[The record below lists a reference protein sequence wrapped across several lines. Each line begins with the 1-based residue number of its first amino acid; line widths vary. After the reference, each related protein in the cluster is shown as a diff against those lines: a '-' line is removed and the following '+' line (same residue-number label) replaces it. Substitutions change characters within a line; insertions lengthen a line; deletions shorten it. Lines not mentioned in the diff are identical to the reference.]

1 MNPGIAA
8 NQQRL
13 FLAFLAE
20 LRPHVRRDS
29 ALPRRIKELLARQR
43 AIGSRDRK
51 LYRELIYTW
60 LRFLPWVDPLLD
72 AAPDLAARAIAWL
85 APELKPTSH
94 YRAALCGD
102 WPPTPATLADKA
114 ATLARLIGPLEPA
127 EVSDSAPCSLLDAPN
142 FAPAALLPAWFH
154 EHCPAA
160 FTAPHLDAINT
171 RANVWVR
178 LQCNDR
184 NIVLDEFRSKQW
196 TWEAAADFPDALCL
210 PPNAEVANTDAY
222 RRGFVEI
229 QDLGSQLV
237 LATAPI
243 TPGGRWLDACAGAG
257 GKSLQLA
264 RLLGDAGH
272 VDATDIRPEI
282 LEELRDRA
290 QRARLTN
297 VRIIPSPVIA
307 RSTQDDVLSA
317 VALAKAEAIH
327 SPAATPTPVIA
338 RSPTDD
344 VAIHHPAAPR
354 ATRDEPTLYDGILVD
369 APCSGSGTW
378 RRQPHLKWYVKPETI
393 ASFARTQ
400 LEILTTHAPRVKPGG
415 LLLYATCSLSHH
427 ENHDVVAAFLK
438 AHPQFTPVPAA
449 DTHGG
454 TFDGLGTTLLPG
466 IRNTDGFYV
475 ASLRKAR

>member
-1 MNPGIAA
+1 MPCRIAGSFFFRFQVSGLSFCLVNPGIAA

-72 AAPDLAARAIAWL
+72 SSPDLAAKAIAWL
-85 APELKPTSH
+85 APELKPTAP
-94 YRAALCGD
+94 YRAAICGD
-102 WPPTPATLADKA
+102 WPETPPTLAGKA
-114 ATLARLIGPLEPA
+114 TTLDRLIGPLEPS
-127 EVSDSAPCSLLDAPN
+127 EGSDSSPCSLLAAPC
-142 FAPAALLPAWFH
+142 FAPSALLPACFA

-160 FTAPHLDAINT
+160 FQSPHLDALNT

-184 NIVLDEFRSKQW
+184 NIVLDEFRAKQW
-196 TWEAAADFPDALCL
+196 TWETAADFPDALCL

-222 RRGFVEI
+222 RRGFIEI

-243 TPGGRWLDACAGAG
+243 RPGGRWLDACAGAG
-257 GKSLQLA
+257 GKTLQLG
-264 RLLGDAGH
+264 RLLGDASH

-297 VRIIPSPVIA
+297 VRITNIPESV
-307 RSTQDDVLSA
+307 
-317 VALAKAEAIH
+317 
-327 SPAATPTPVIA
+327 
-338 RSPTDD
+338 
-344 VAIHHPAAPR
+344 
-354 ATRDEPTLYDGILVD
+354 YDGVLVD

-393 ASFARTQ
+393 ASFAKTQ
-400 LEILTTHAPRVKPGG
+400 LEILTAHVPRVKPDG
-415 LLLYATCSLSHH
+415 LLIYATCSLSHH
-427 ENHDVVAAFLK
+427 ENRDVVAAFLK
-438 AHPQFTPVPAA
+438 AHPQFKPLPAA

-454 TFDGLGTTLLPG
+454 TFDGFGTTLLPG
-466 IRNTDGFYV
+466 TRNTDGFYV
-475 ASLRKAR
+475 STLKRAP

>member
-1 MNPGIAA
+1 MNPAIAA

-13 FLAFLAE
+13 FLAFLAG
-20 LRPHVRRDS
+20 LRPHVHRDS

-43 AIGSRDRK
+43 AIGSRDRR

-60 LRFLPWVDPLLD
+60 LRFLPWIDPLLD
-72 AAPDLAARAIAWL
+72 SAPELAARITAWL
-85 APELKPTSH
+85 APELKATAH

-102 WPPTPATLADKA
+102 WPAAPADLAGKA
-114 ATLARLIGPLEPA
+114 AVLARLVGPLEPGDI
-127 EVSDSAPCSLLDAPN
+127 SGSAPCSLQEAPS

-154 EHCPAA
+154 EHCPEA
-160 FTAPHLDAINT
+160 FRPPHLDALNR
-171 RANVWVR
+171 RADVWVR

-184 NIVLDEFRSKQW
+184 SIVLDEFRARQW
-196 TWEAAADFPDALCL
+196 NFEQAADFPDAVRL
-210 PPNAEVANTDAY
+210 PPNAEVADTDAY
-222 RRGFVEI
+222 RRGFIEI

-243 TPGGRWLDACAGAG
+243 PPGGHWLDACAGAG

-264 RLLGDAGH
+264 RLLGDTGH

-297 VRIIPSPVIA
+297 IRITTNPGP
-307 RSTQDDVLSA
+307 D
-317 VALAKAEAIH
+317 
-327 SPAATPTPVIA
+327 
-338 RSPTDD
+338 
-344 VAIHHPAAPR
+344 
-354 ATRDEPTLYDGILVD
+354 YDGVLVD

-378 RRQPHLKWYVKPETI
+378 RRQPHLKWCVKPGSI
-393 ASFARTQ
+393 ASFAKTQ
-400 LEILTTHAPRVKPGG
+400 LEILTAQSARVKPGG
-415 LLLYATCSLSHH
+415 LLIYATCSLSRH

-438 AHPQFTPVPAA
+438 AKPDFTPLPAA

-466 IRNTDGFYV
+466 TRDTDGFY
-475 ASLRKAR
+475 ASTLRRHAAPA

>member
-13 FLAFLAE
+13 FLGFLAE
-20 LRPHVRRDS
+20 LRPHVSRDS

-60 LRFLPWVDPLLD
+60 LRFLPWTDPLLD
-72 AAPDLAARAIAWL
+72 TNPAAAAKVIAWL
-85 APELKPTSH
+85 APELKATAH
-94 YRAALCGD
+94 YRAAHCAD
-102 WPPTPATLADKA
+102 WPAIPATLAGKA
-114 ATLARLIGPLEPA
+114 AVLATLVGGTRPSDALSSATTAGPALPEA
-127 EVSDSAPCSLLDAPN
+127 GLHLAPDTSHLAPS
-142 FAPAALLPAWFH
+142 PEALLPAWFRS
-154 EHCPAA
+154 HCPAA
-160 FTAPHLDAINT
+160 FESPHLDAINT

-178 LQCNDR
+178 LQCIDR

-196 TWEAAADFPDALCL
+196 AWEAAADFPDALCL
-210 PPNAEVANTDAY
+210 PPNAEVASTDAY
-222 RRGFVEI
+222 RRGFLEI

-243 TPGGRWLDACAGAG
+243 PPGGRWLDACAGAG

-264 RLLGDAGH
+264 RLLGDTGH

-282 LEELRDRA
+282 LEELRERA

-297 VRIIPSPVIA
+297 VRVTTNP
-307 RSTQDDVLSA
+307 
-317 VALAKAEAIH
+317 EA
-327 SPAATPTPVIA
+327 A
-338 RSPTDD
+338 
-344 VAIHHPAAPR
+344 
-354 ATRDEPTLYDGILVD
+354 YDGVLVD

-378 RRQPHLKWYVKPETI
+378 RRQPHLKWYVKPESI

-400 LEILTTHAPRVKPGG
+400 REILRTQAVRVKPGG
-415 LLLYATCSLSHH
+415 LLIYATCSLSHH
-427 ENHDVVAAFLK
+427 ENHDVVAAFLQ
-438 AHPQFTPVPAA
+438 AHPQFRPEPAA

-454 TFDGLGTTLLPG
+454 TFDGLGTSLLPG
-466 IRNTDGFYV
+466 TRNTDGFYV
-475 ASLRKAR
+475 ATLRNHG

>member
-1 MNPGIAA
+1 MNPAAIAA

-13 FLAFLAE
+13 FLAFVAE

-60 LRFLPWVDPLLD
+60 LRFLPWCDPLLD
-72 AAPDLAARAIAWL
+72 SAPGLAAKVVAWL
-85 APELKPTSH
+85 APELKATAH
-94 YRAALCGD
+94 YRAAHCAD
-102 WPPTPATLADKA
+102 WPAVPESLAAK
-114 ATLARLIGPLEPA
+114 
-127 EVSDSAPCSLLDAPN
+127 
-142 FAPAALLPAWFH
+142 FAILGSRVPGLSSPPEALLPQWFA

-160 FTAPHLDAINT
+160 FAPPHLDALNT

-184 NIVLDEFRSKQW
+184 SIVLDEFRAKQW
-196 TWEAAADFPDALCL
+196 AWETAADFPDALCL

-222 RRGFVEI
+222 RRGFLEI

-243 TPGGRWLDACAGAG
+243 PSGGHWLDACAGAG
-257 GKSLQLA
+257 GKTLQLA

-272 VDATDIRPEI
+272 VDAADIRLEI
-282 LEELRDRA
+282 LDELRDRVR
-290 QRARLTN
+290 RARLTN
-297 VRIIPSPVIA
+297 VRVTGTPG
-307 RSTQDDVLSA
+307 SA
-317 VALAKAEAIH
+317 
-327 SPAATPTPVIA
+327 
-338 RSPTDD
+338 
-344 VAIHHPAAPR
+344 
-354 ATRDEPTLYDGILVD
+354 YDGVLVD

-378 RRQPHLKWYVKPETI
+378 RRQPHLKWHVKPASI
-393 ASFARTQ
+393 ASFAKTQ
-400 LEILTTHAPRVKPGG
+400 LEILTAQAPRVKPGG
-415 LLLYATCSLSHH
+415 LLIYATCSLSHH
-427 ENHDVVAAFLK
+427 ENQDVVAAFLK
-438 AHPQFTPVPAA
+438 THPEFQPLPAA

-466 IRNTDGFYV
+466 TRNTDGFY
-475 ASLRKAR
+475 AATLRRA